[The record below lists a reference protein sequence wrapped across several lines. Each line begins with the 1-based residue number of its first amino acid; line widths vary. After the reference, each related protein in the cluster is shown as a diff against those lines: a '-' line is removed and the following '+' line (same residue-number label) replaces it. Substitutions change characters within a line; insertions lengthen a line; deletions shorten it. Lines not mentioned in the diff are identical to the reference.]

1 MPRLYNIFKQEPMN
15 ITGILCILA
24 SYLLGAVPFGL
35 LLTKGSGID
44 IRTQGSKNIGA
55 TNVARL
61 LGKKKGFLT
70 LVLDIF
76 KGYTPMFLAALLVR
90 DAPRPEL
97 IIALCGAASVLG
109 HMFPVYLRFK
119 GGKGVATAL
128 GAFLY
133 LAPLAVLGCLS
144 VFLLTV
150 RLSGFV
156 SLGSLLGSASILLW
170 LVLLAA
176 DPWKL
181 WLAAFIVL
189 MIWIKHYQ
197 NIGRLLGGTEKS
209 WKKKDETA

>member
-1 MPRLYNIFKQEPMN
+1 MPRLYNIHENEPMN

-24 SYLLGAVPFGL
+24 AYLLGAVPFGL
-35 LLTKGSGID
+35 LLSRGSGID

-70 LVLDIF
+70 LALDIF
-76 KGYTPMFLAALLVR
+76 KGYAPMFLAALLVR
-90 DAPRPEL
+90 EAPRPEL
-97 IIALCGAASVLG
+97 IIALCGAATVLG

-209 WKKKDETA
+209 WKKKDEAA